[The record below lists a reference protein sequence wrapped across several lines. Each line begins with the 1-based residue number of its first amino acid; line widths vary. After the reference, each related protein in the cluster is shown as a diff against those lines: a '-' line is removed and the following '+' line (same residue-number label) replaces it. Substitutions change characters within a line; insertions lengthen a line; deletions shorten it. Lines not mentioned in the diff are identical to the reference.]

1 MSWNCGSLQAIT
13 RPNWTLATRSSSR
26 PNSRSAHELH
36 CRHDPITIACTNMKA
51 RKPVCASARGLY
63 LSIVSVFGFFLAS
76 SAPHRVHHLFERFP
90 VAENS
95 LADKHA
101 HEHAHGAA
109 HEDSD
114 HQTRPTPQ
122 APDCFVL
129 SIAQNAHAS
138 VVDAFAVV

>member
-1 MSWNCGSLQAIT
+1 
-13 RPNWTLATRSSSR
+13 
-26 PNSRSAHELH
+26 
-36 CRHDPITIACTNMKA
+36 MKA

-138 VVDAFAVV
+138 VVDAVAVVVFERRFAVQGDQAIAETQSFNPSPFSQRAPPLA

>member
-1 MSWNCGSLQAIT
+1 
-13 RPNWTLATRSSSR
+13 
-26 PNSRSAHELH
+26 
-36 CRHDPITIACTNMKA
+36 MKV

-90 VAENS
+90 VAEHS
-95 LADKHA
+95 LAAKHGQ
-101 HEHAHGAA
+101 EHAHGAE
-109 HEDSD
+109 HEDSE

-122 APDCFVL
+122 PPDCFVL

-138 VVDAFAVV
+138 VVDAFAVVVVERRFAVQGDQAIAETQSFNPSPFSQRAPPLA